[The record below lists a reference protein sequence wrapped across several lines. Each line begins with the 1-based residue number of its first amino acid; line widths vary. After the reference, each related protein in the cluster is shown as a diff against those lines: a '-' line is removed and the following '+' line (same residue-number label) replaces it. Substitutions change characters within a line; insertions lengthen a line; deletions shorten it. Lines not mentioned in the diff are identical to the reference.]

1 MMLLVTTLLMAMTGD
16 PHVVVDAIGYRIHA
30 EKVCVLR
37 QAMVGHDSPDSWQPG
52 GAIEVRD
59 AVSGQVVFGG
69 AATPWGGG
77 ATHDQSGDRVWWFD
91 FSDLEEEGTYQVVDV
106 ASGAASDSFV
116 IARDPYKEALEHALR
131 VFYTQRCGT
140 PKVATASGAD
150 WQDGACHLHG
160 EQDLDC
166 RPVLSPSAG
175 SGLDLSG
182 GWHDAG
188 DYNKYVN
195 YAEETVLD
203 LLAAYAERP
212 HIWGDDLG
220 IPESGNGTP
229 DILDEVRW
237 ELEWLLKMQIA
248 DGSVLHKVSV
258 TDWTLPSPPSS
269 DVAPRRYAEATA
281 SATASACAV
290 YARAAPLYV
299 EFDDGFA
306 GVLARAA
313 LDAWDWLEANPGSS
327 NYQNQGFS
335 SVACED
341 LTYTQQMNRVCA
353 ASYLFHWTNSGDFK
367 NYVDTNYTA
376 STLASSHHAY
386 LWESTIQDGLLH
398 YSENENATPSVAA
411 DIRDKYTSSM
421 LGGSNL
427 GRVLGAED
435 AYRSPMQT
443 GDWGWGSN
451 RAKSKQAHMYS
462 SCVEFGFETSRTAD
476 WLSASE
482 GYLHYLHGLNPNAIC
497 YLTNF
502 EVVGAEN
509 SVQETYHGWFSHSS
523 SWDNDNLTAYG
534 PPPGYLVGGANPGYQ
549 PDGAYNGPPIV
560 PPMFQPAQ
568 KSFLDWNTGW
578 PENSWEV
585 SEFHIPNQAA
595 YVRLVSRFVSDAP
608 QLSMSI
614 AELNAGSPTTIS
626 VGGANPGQMLAVFAT
641 QGRGQWDLNRL
652 GWCLDLGLEISANP
666 RDDLI
671 FVGIADSS
679 GEVHFGYSPDGS
691 LSGQSL
697 YLQAAQRGTC
707 PAPSQSNVHKRFVH

>member
-1 MMLLVTTLLMAMTGD
+1 MMLLVTTLLMATTGD

-37 QAMVGHDSPDSWQPG
+37 QPMTGHDAPDPWQPV

-59 AVSGQVVFGG
+59 AVSSQVAFSGV
-69 AATPWGGG
+69 ATPWAGG
-77 ATHDQSGDRVWWFD
+77 ATHNQSGDRVWWFD
-91 FSDLEEEGTYQVVDV
+91 FSGLEEEGTYQVVDV
-106 ASGAASDSFV
+106 ASGAASDPFV

-140 PKVATASGAD
+140 PKGATASGAD

-166 RPVLSPSAG
+166 RPVLSPSSG

-195 YAEETVLD
+195 YADETVLD

-212 HIWGDDLG
+212 SIWGDDLG

-237 ELEWLLKMQIA
+237 ELEWLLKMQTG

-269 DVAPRRYAEATA
+269 DVAPRRHAPATA

-290 YARAAPLYV
+290 YARAAPLYF
-299 EFDDGFA
+299 EYDEGFS

-313 LDAWDWLEANPGSS
+313 LDAWEWLEANPGFS

-341 LTYTQQMNRVCA
+341 NAYVQQMNRVCA
-353 ASYLFHWTNSGDFK
+353 AAYIFQWTSGA
-367 NYVDTNYTA
+367 NVQSYVDANYAA
-376 STLASSHHAY
+376 STLVSSNHAY
-386 LWESTIQDGLLH
+386 LWEGTIQDGLLH
-398 YSENENATPSVAA
+398 YSENENATTSVAE
-411 DIRDKYTSSM
+411 DIRSKYISSM

-427 GRVLGAED
+427 GRVLGEED
-435 AYRSPMQT
+435 AYRSPMATQ
-443 GDWGWGSN
+443 DWGWGSN
-451 RAKSKQAHMYS
+451 RAKCRQALMYA
-462 SCVEFGFETSRTAD
+462 SCVEFGLDTAHTAD
-476 WLSASE
+476 WLRASE

-497 YLTNF
+497 YLTNY
-502 EVVGAEN
+502 EVVGAES

-523 SWDNDNLTAYG
+523 NWDNDNYTTYG
-534 PPPGYLVGGANPGYQ
+534 PPPGYLIGGPNPNYS
-549 PDGAYNGPPIV
+549 PDSSYSGAPII
-560 PPMFQPAQ
+560 PPMFQPTQ
-568 KSFLDWNTGW
+568 KSFLDWNDGW
-578 PENSWEV
+578 PKNSWEI
-585 SEFHIPNQAA
+585 SEFHIPNQSA
-595 YVRLVSRFVSDAP
+595 YVRLTSRFVSDAP

-614 AELNAGSPTTIS
+614 GQLNAGSSSPIS
-626 VGGANPGQMLAVFAT
+626 VGGASPGQAIAIFAT
-641 QGRGQWDLNRL
+641 QEQGQWNLNRS
-652 GWCLDLGLEISANP
+652 GWCLNLGLEISSNP
-666 RDDLI
+666 RNDLI
-671 FVGIADSS
+671 FFGMANSS
-679 GEVHFGYSPDGS
+679 GEVQFNYSPNGT
-691 LSGQSL
+691 LSGKSL

-707 PAPSQSNVHKRFVH
+707 PAPSQSNVHRRFVH